1 MNARFHFKQGGNMF
15 TSTVKRGQALIII
28 VFAFIGLIAI
38 VALAID
44 GGNVFLNRRSAQ
56 NAADNA
62 ALAGALAKTQGQI
75 QSLTDPQ
82 ILTALTNAAISS
94 AASNKFSNDASNTVT
109 VKDPPVAGLVGGCNV
124 SGLQSLDP
132 NDPEDTPA
140 NYIQVVIHTTVNTY
154 FAPIVGIRTLS
165 NCVEAIA
172 HVKPGSII
180 PLAYGNAI
188 AAMNCTGSDTLSSSN
203 AANRV
208 TLIDG
213 GAFSNSS
220 DAEAMYILKPE
231 ALSAPS
237 VSAVGGI
244 DAPGYL
250 PTPTTGLQQFPCPL
264 PDYYIPKY
272 DCEHNY
278 GDFPPSQTD
287 TNVTIS
293 GTGSNKM
300 ATFIHGGVYCISGSF
315 PKTGLKND
323 NSTGVTFVMLNQGIS
338 WTGNANINLTSP
350 PVGTGLPTGGL
361 LFFLPYSN
369 SSELKWSGTSGMNI
383 VGSVFAPASNI
394 VLQGDFGLTAM
405 QSQWIGATVNMTG
418 NLTATFQYN
427 VDATYHFTSP
437 VDIEL
442 SK

>member
-1 MNARFHFKQGGNMF
+1 MF
-15 TSTVKRGQALIII
+15 TRKSTRGQALIII
-28 VFAFIGLIAI
+28 VFAIIGLIAM

-62 ALAGALAKTQGQI
+62 ALTAALAKAKNPIITGDALKPYALAI
-75 QSLTDPQ
+75 TRLPAYNFADSTVTLHNPPQ
-82 ILTALTNAAISS
+82 TGCGGSTNAYINDV
-94 AASNKFSNDASNTVT
+94 NKD
-109 VKDPPVAGLVGGCNV
+109 
-124 SGLQSLDP
+124 Q
-132 NDPEDTPA
+132 
-140 NYIQVVIHTTVNTY
+140 YIQIIINTTVNTY

-188 AAMNCTGSDTLSSSN
+188 AALNCTGSDTLSSSN

-293 GTGSNKM
+293 GTGSNEM

-361 LFFLPYSN
+361 LFFLPYTN
-369 SSELKWSGTSGMNI
+369 SSELKWSGTNGMNI